1 MLLLLIGEVINKLK
15 NTKYFNK
22 LDLIQGYNN
31 IWIKEE
37 DEQKDVFL
45 INKRLFEPKVIYFE
59 LYNLPGTFQRIM
71 NSIFRKLLYKEVLVN
86 YIDNFVIL
94 AKIRKEL
101 KIAKKYNLCFKQSKY
116 DFNIKKISILGVI
129 VGQEE
134 IQMEN
139 NKIKVVKKWKTLTK
153 IKKSGKFFRVCRLL
167 LVIHQ
172 ELQLYSKTFQ

>member
-1 MLLLLIGEVINKLK
+1 
-15 NTKYFNK
+15 
-22 LDLIQGYNN
+22 
-31 IWIKEE
+31 
-37 DEQKDVFL
+37 
-45 INKRLFEPKVIYFE
+45 
-59 LYNLPGTFQRIM
+59 M

-153 IKKSGKFFRVCRLL
+153 MKLKKSRKFFGVCKLL
-167 LVIHQ
+167 LAIHQ
-172 ELQLYSKTFQ
+172 EL